1 MEVPFGHVNFGR
13 LLPCTCKVQEMSEH
27 VYSGLDRSSNL
38 QAFGDK
44 TFANFEYSLPGLRDA
59 FLRCQDYAEN
69 PHLWLMLL
77 GGYGCGKTHLAAAI
91 ANEAVAKCGLQT
103 YFAIAPDLL
112 DSLRAAY
119 APNSESSYDD
129 RFEAIRSVPLLVVD
143 DLGTENTTPWAR
155 EKLYQIFNHRYNH
168 RLATVVTSNV
178 DLDSI
183 EPRIRSRLC
192 DTALCT
198 HLFIPAGDYRQR
210 GAPPR
215 AGNLRAVPPPR
226 AGSRKGKPQFFSPQR
241 HKEHEDSKN
250 LRVLCVFVV

>member
-1 MEVPFGHVNFGR
+1 MDVPFGHPNFAR
-13 LLPCTCKVQEMSEH
+13 PLPCTCKVQEMNEH
-27 VYSGLDRSSNL
+27 TYSTLDRQSNL
-38 QAFGDK
+38 QAFADK
-44 TFANFEYSLPGLRDA
+44 TFATFEPGVAGVRDA
-59 FLRCQDYAEN
+59 FLRCREYAGN
-69 PHLWLMLL
+69 PHLWLLLL
-77 GGYGCGKTHLAAAI
+77 GGYGCGKTHLAAAV
-91 ANEAVAKCGLQT
+91 ANEAVEKCGLQT

-119 APNSESSYDD
+119 APGSESSYDD

-198 HLFIPAGDYRQR
+198 PIFIQAADFRQR
-210 GAPPR
+210 GMAPR
-215 AGNLRAVPPPR
+215 AQAAGGLRAMPPPPVR
-226 AGSRKGKPQFFSPQR
+226 RFPKS
-241 HKEHEDSKN
+241 
-250 LRVLCVFVV
+250 